1 MKGFF
6 VAIVFAIQLL
16 VVATANG
23 QGVNMGAPAK
33 APQENT
39 DLELAKEYY
48 ANEEYE
54 KALSYLDKLPSNY
67 RVNYVYEF
75 KLGCYLELG
84 DYDKAERLI
93 KSQVRSSGGNKANYQ
108 ADLLMVYHKQ
118 QKQSKADK
126 LVEEILEDV
135 SKQPSMAYGY
145 ANAFQ
150 KKGYPAIAL
159 AVYEEGE
166 RQMPNANFDYQK
178 ALLYGELGDIK
189 RMYTMY
195 VEMVERTPTYVS
207 TVKQLLGR
215 ALREETTTENAD
227 YLKEILIQK
236 IQDGGPET
244 MNELLIFVFIQEKN
258 FSGAFLQLKAL
269 DRRTPGSKAGIYNL
283 GNVAVNNDEYDLAIR
298 IFDYVIKAGDRYAF
312 YEQALTGK
320 LKAQSL
326 KLEDQN
332 ETEIADWQNLQ
343 KEYFKVIKTLKGM
356 PDVGPLTIDVAHLTA
371 FKLNETDTA
380 AGMLK
385 ALISTGFISKEH
397 VARAKIEL
405 GDILL
410 YNGDRWEAIL
420 LYGQAEKAFE
430 QSPIGQEA
438 KFKRAKAAYYV
449 GDFTWAQGI
458 FDALK
463 ASTSK
468 LIANDAM
475 RYSLLINDNIA
486 LDTNMEAMQ
495 VYAKADLM
503 NYQGKLDSALQLL
516 DMMEIAFPG
525 HSIQDERL
533 FLKAQILTKQKNY
546 GASALAYQQIVD
558 LYSKDILA
566 DDAMYALARLYLEKL
581 DKRTEA
587 MDLYQKIFTDHPD
600 SFFAPEAR
608 KRYREMRGDEVVN

>member
-1 MKGFF
+1 MKGFL
-6 VAIVFAIQLL
+6 VAILFAFQLL
-16 VVATANG
+16 VVISAKG
-23 QGVNMGAPAK
+23 QGVNVGGPAK
-33 APQENT
+33 APQEST
-39 DLELAKEYY
+39 DFDLAKEYY

-54 KALSYLDKLPSNY
+54 KALIYLDKLPPNY
-67 RVNYVYEF
+67 REYQLYEL
-75 KLGCYLELG
+75 KLGCYLELQ
-84 DYDKAERLI
+84 DYDKAEKYV
-93 KSQVRSSGGNKANYQ
+93 KSMVRGSGGNKANYQ
-108 ADLLMVYHKQ
+108 ADLLMVYLKQ

-126 LVEEILEDV
+126 LVEEVLDEVD
-135 SKQPSMAYGY
+135 KQPSLAYGY

-150 KKGYPAIAL
+150 KKGYPEIAL
-159 AVYEEGE
+159 AVYEAGE

-195 VEMVERTPTYVS
+195 VEMVERTPTYLS

-215 ALREETTTENAD
+215 ALREETTSENSD

-283 GNVAVNNDEYDLAIR
+283 GNVALNNDDYGLAIR
-298 IFDYVIKAGDRYAF
+298 IFDYVIKAGDNYPF

-326 KLEDQN
+326 QLES
-332 ETEIADWQNLQ
+332 EGIVEKEGWKELQ
-343 KEYFKVIKTLKGM
+343 KEYFKTIETLKGM
-356 PDVGPLTIDVAHLTA
+356 PDVGPLTIDMAHITA

-380 AGMLK
+380 AGMLRK
-385 ALISTGFISKEH
+385 LISTGFVSKED

-410 YNGDRWEAIL
+410 YNGDRYEAIL

-449 GDFTWAQGI
+449 GDFLWAQGI

-495 VYAKADLM
+495 MYAKADLM
-503 NYQGKLDSALQLL
+503 NYQGKLDSALRILG
-516 DMMEIAFPG
+516 MIEIAFPG
-525 HSIQDERL
+525 HAIQDEML
-533 FLKAQILTKQKNY
+533 FLRAQILTKQKKY
-546 GASALAYQQIVD
+546 DAAAAAYQELVD
-558 LYSKDILA
+558 LYAKDILA
-566 DDAMYALARLYLEKL
+566 DDAMYALADLYLEKL
-581 DKRTEA
+581 DKRTAA

-608 KRYREMRGDEVVN
+608 KKYREMRGDAVIN

>member
-1 MKGFF
+1 MKGFLVTLF
-6 VAIVFAIQLL
+6 FTIQLL
-16 VVATANG
+16 AVSTAYG
-23 QGVNMGAPAK
+23 QGVNVGGPAK

-39 DLELAKEYY
+39 DFELAQEYY

-54 KALSYLDKLPSNY
+54 KALNYLDKLPANF
-67 RVNYVYEF
+67 RVNQVYELR
-75 KLGCYLELG
+75 LGCYLELLNYS
-84 DYDKAERLI
+84 DAEKYV
-93 KSQVRSSGGNKANYQ
+93 KSFTKNSRGNNGNYQ
-108 ADLLMVYHKQ
+108 ADLLMIYQKQ

-126 LVEEILEDV
+126 LVEEVLQDV
-135 SKQPSMAYGY
+135 EERPAMAYGY

-150 KKGYPAIAL
+150 KKGYPEIAM
-159 AVYEEGE
+159 AVYEAGE
-166 RQMPNANFDYQK
+166 RNMPNANFDYQK

-189 RMYTMY
+189 KMYGMY
-195 VEMVERTPTYVS
+195 VDMVERTPNYLS

-215 ALREETTTENAD
+215 ALREEATTENSD
-227 YLKEILIQK
+227 YLKEVLIKK

-269 DRRTPGSKAGIYNL
+269 DRRTPTNKAGIYNL
-283 GNVAVNNDEYDLAIR
+283 GNVAINNGEYSLAIR
-298 IFDYVIKAGDRYAF
+298 IFEYVIKAGDRYPF

-326 KLEDQN
+326 KLED
-332 ETEIADWQNLQ
+332 EGATDISEWKELQ
-343 KEYFKVIKTLKGM
+343 KEYFKTIETLKGL

-385 ALISTGFISKEH
+385 KLISTGFISREDI
-397 VARAKIEL
+397 ARAKIEL

-410 YNGDRWEAIL
+410 YNGDRYEAIL

-449 GDFTWAQGI
+449 GDFMWAQGI

-495 VYAKADLM
+495 MYAKADLM
-503 NYQGKLDSALQLL
+503 NYQGKRDSALRLL

-525 HSIQDERL
+525 HGIQDEVL
-533 FLKAQILTKQKNY
+533 FLKAQILTDQKKYNAAA
-546 GASALAYQQIVD
+546 GAYQQLID
-558 LYSKDILA
+558 LYAKDILA
-566 DDAMYALARLYLEKL
+566 DDAMYALANLYLEKL

-600 SFFAPEAR
+600 SFFAPDAR
-608 KRYREMRGDEVVN
+608 KKYREMRGDAVIN